1 MFRTVCKRLAVL
13 IPVLLVGV
21 TPGPRPVSAN
31 PAPPAG
37 YQFCA
42 WEGEHCGFGG
52 TADVAYGA
60 EGRFNY
66 RNAVSGG
73 VQCINE
79 VFGDPN
85 PGMRKACFIRPAVA
99 TPPAGYTF
107 CAWEGE
113 HCAFDGTA
121 DVAYGANGR
130 FAHRNAVSGGVQCI
144 NEVFGD
150 PNPGVR
156 KACFIRPAAAPPP
169 ADPRPAPPAGYERFC
184 AWEGEHCAFS
194 GTADVAYGANGRFAY
209 RNAVSGGIHCV
220 NEVFGDPNPG
230 VRKACFIRPAAAP
243 PPADPR
249 PAPPA
254 GYERFC
260 AWEGEHC
267 AFSGTADVAYGA
279 NGRFAYRNAV
289 SGGIHC
295 VNEVFGD
302 PNPGVR
308 KACFIRPAA
317 APPPADPR
325 PAPPAGYERFC
336 AWEGEHCA
344 FGGTA
349 DVAYGANGRFA
360 HRNAVSGGVQCINEV
375 FGDPN
380 PGVRKACFIRPAA
393 APPPASPRPDPPA
406 GYTFC
411 AWEGGHCAFGGTA
424 DVAYGANGRFAHR
437 HAVSGGVQC
446 VNEVFGDPNP
456 GVRKACFIRP
466 AAAPPPANPP
476 APPPQP
482 GCVAGNQVDKPAF
495 FADVARRLRNPS
507 VSEAALPFAVQA
519 FLAWEPSENTAACW
533 NPLATTLRYTRGP
546 CRSQTLPGN
555 TAGVQQYPSRECGIR
570 ATADTLNYT
579 FNGNGR
585 AYQAIRRMMAKQA
598 FDEALLLQEVTRW
611 VGSEAYARALVTRW
625 RQLYFGR

>member
-85 PGMRKACFIRPAVA
+85 PGVRKACFIRPAVA

-130 FAHRNAVSGGVQCI
+130 FAYRHAVSGGVQ
-144 NEVFGD
+144 
-150 PNPGVR
+150 
-156 KACFIRPAAAPPP
+156 
-169 ADPRPAPPAGYERFC
+169 
-184 AWEGEHCAFS
+184 
-194 GTADVAYGANGRFAY
+194 
-209 RNAVSGGIHCV
+209 CV

-249 PAPPA
+249 PAPLA

-260 AWEGEHC
+260 AWEG
-267 AFSGTADVAYGA
+267 
-279 NGRFAYRNAV
+279 
-289 SGGIHC
+289 
-295 VNEVFGD
+295 
-302 PNPGVR
+302 
-308 KACFIRPAA
+308 K
-317 APPPADPR
+317 
-325 PAPPAGYERFC
+325 
-336 AWEGEHCA
+336 HCA

-360 HRNAVSGGVQCINEV
+360 HRNAVSGGV
-375 FGDPN
+375 
-380 PGVRKACFIRPAA
+380 
-393 APPPASPRPDPPA
+393 
-406 GYTFC
+406 
-411 AWEGGHCAFGGTA
+411 H
-424 DVAYGANGRFAHR
+424 
-437 HAVSGGVQC
+437 C

-519 FLAWEPSENTAACW
+519 FLAWEPFENTAACW

>member
-1 MFRTVCKRLAVL
+1 MRKFIYYKQLALLIAVL
-13 IPVLLVGV
+13 IIGLALRPQPVV
-21 TPGPRPVSAN
+21 AQ

-85 PGMRKACFIRPAVA
+85 PGVRKACFIRPAVA
-99 TPPAGYTF
+99 PPPDNPRPAPPAGYTF

-113 HCAFDGTA
+113 
-121 DVAYGANGR
+121 
-130 FAHRNAVSGGVQCI
+130 
-144 NEVFGD
+144 
-150 PNPGVR
+150 
-156 KACFIRPAAAPPP
+156 
-169 ADPRPAPPAGYERFC
+169 
-184 AWEGEHCAFS
+184 
-194 GTADVAYGANGRFAY
+194 
-209 RNAVSGGIHCV
+209 
-220 NEVFGDPNPG
+220 
-230 VRKACFIRPAAAP
+230 
-243 PPADPR
+243 
-249 PAPPA
+249 
-254 GYERFC
+254 
-260 AWEGEHC
+260 
-267 AFSGTADVAYGA
+267 
-279 NGRFAYRNAV
+279 
-289 SGGIHC
+289 
-295 VNEVFGD
+295 
-302 PNPGVR
+302 
-308 KACFIRPAA
+308 
-317 APPPADPR
+317 
-325 PAPPAGYERFC
+325 
-336 AWEGEHCA
+336 
-344 FGGTA
+344 
-349 DVAYGANGRFA
+349 
-360 HRNAVSGGVQCINEV
+360 
-375 FGDPN
+375 
-380 PGVRKACFIRPAA
+380 
-393 APPPASPRPDPPA
+393 
-406 GYTFC
+406 
-411 AWEGGHCAFGGTA
+411 HCAFGGTA

-476 APPPQP
+476 VPPPQP

-495 FADVARRLRNPS
+495 FADVARQLRNPS

-519 FLAWEPSENTAACW
+519 FLAWEPFENTAACW

-546 CRSQTLPGN
+546 CRSQPLPGN

>member
-1 MFRTVCKRLAVL
+1 M
-13 IPVLLVGV
+13 
-21 TPGPRPVSAN
+21 
-31 PAPPAG
+31 
-37 YQFCA
+37 
-42 WEGEHCGFGG
+42 
-52 TADVAYGA
+52 AYGA
-60 EGRFNY
+60 NGRFAH
-66 RNAVSGG
+66 RHAVSGG

-85 PGMRKACFIRPAVA
+85 P
-99 TPPAGYTF
+99 
-107 CAWEGE
+107 
-113 HCAFDGTA
+113 
-121 DVAYGANGR
+121 
-130 FAHRNAVSGGVQCI
+130 S
-144 NEVFGD
+144 
-150 PNPGVR
+150 VR

-169 ADPRPAPPAGYERFC
+169 NNPRPDPPAGY
-184 AWEGEHCAFS
+184 
-194 GTADVAYGANGRFAY
+194 T
-209 RNAVSGGIHCV
+209 
-220 NEVFGDPNPG
+220 
-230 VRKACFIRPAAAP
+230 
-243 PPADPR
+243 
-249 PAPPA
+249 
-254 GYERFC
+254 
-260 AWEGEHC
+260 
-267 AFSGTADVAYGA
+267 
-279 NGRFAYRNAV
+279 
-289 SGGIHC
+289 
-295 VNEVFGD
+295 
-302 PNPGVR
+302 
-308 KACFIRPAA
+308 
-317 APPPADPR
+317 
-325 PAPPAGYERFC
+325 FC

-360 HRNAVSGGVQCINEV
+360 HRNAVSGGI
-375 FGDPN
+375 
-380 PGVRKACFIRPAA
+380 
-393 APPPASPRPDPPA
+393 
-406 GYTFC
+406 
-411 AWEGGHCAFGGTA
+411 H
-424 DVAYGANGRFAHR
+424 
-437 HAVSGGVQC
+437 C

-519 FLAWEPSENTAACW
+519 FLAWEPFENTAACW